1 MVIGMYPGSFDPITF
16 VHIDIAARASQMFDM
31 VYIAVVYTKPS
42 KGFWFTTEERVELCR
57 EATSHLKNVEVI
69 SYTGLSVDTERELDA
84 KAMVRGLRMGSDFEY
99 EFELDLNNQKLAPEI
114 DTVYLITKLEHI
126 YIKSSLLREIV
137 ESKGRIDHIVPPNV
151 KAALEERSRS
161 AI

>member
-16 VHIDIAARASQMFDM
+16 GHIDIAARASQMFDKG
-31 VYIAVVYTKPS
+31 YIAVVYTKPS
-42 KGFWFTTEERVELCR
+42 KAFWFTTEERVELCR

-69 SYTGLSVDTERELDA
+69 SYTGLSVDTAKELDA

-114 DTVYLITKLEHI
+114 DTVYLISKLEHI

>member
-16 VHIDIAARASQMFDM
+16 GHIDIAARASQMFDK

-42 KGFWFTTEERVELCR
+42 KAFWFTTEERVELCR

-69 SYTGLSVDTERELDA
+69 SYTGLSVDTAKALDA

-114 DTVYLITKLEHI
+114 DTVYLISKLEHI

>member
-1 MVIGMYPGSFDPITF
+1 MVVGMYPGSFDPITF
-16 VHIDIAARASQMFDM
+16 GHIDIAARASQMFDK

-42 KGFWFTTEERVELCR
+42 KSFWFTTEERVELCR
-57 EATSHLKNVEVI
+57 EATAHLKNVEVI
-69 SYTGLSVDTERELDA
+69 SYTGLSVETAKELDA

-114 DTVYLITKLEHI
+114 DTVYLISKLEHI

-137 ESKGRIDHIVPPNV
+137 ESKGRIDHIVPSNV
-151 KAALEERSRS
+151 AAALKERARS

>member
-1 MVIGMYPGSFDPITF
+1 
-16 VHIDIAARASQMFDM
+16 
-31 VYIAVVYTKPS
+31 
-42 KGFWFTTEERVELCR
+42 
-57 EATSHLKNVEVI
+57 
-69 SYTGLSVDTERELDA
+69 
-84 KAMVRGLRMGSDFEY
+84 MVRGLRMGSDFEY

-114 DTVYLITKLEHI
+114 DTVYLISKLEHI